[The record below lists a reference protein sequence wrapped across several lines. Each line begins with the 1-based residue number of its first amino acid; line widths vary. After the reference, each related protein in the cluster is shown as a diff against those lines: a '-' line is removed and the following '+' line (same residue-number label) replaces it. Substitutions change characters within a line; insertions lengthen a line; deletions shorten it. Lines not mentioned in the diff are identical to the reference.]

1 MAEATV
7 TELTRQERFDYR
19 VMRRFPR
26 LGVRGNRAVHRVSGG
41 RIGGSKRGVPI
52 GLLTTVGRRSGKA
65 RTVPLMYMQD
75 GDRFLVVASNAGLA
89 APPAW
94 YLNLQAKAEA
104 TFRPRKEA
112 LPVRGREL
120 SESEQRDVW
129 ERMTRHNPLWAA
141 FQECTD
147 RRTAVVALE
156 PVPDGALDEAP

>member
-1 MAEATV
+1 MADATV

-26 LGVRGNRAVHRVSGG
+26 LGVRGNRVMHRVTGG
-41 RIGGSKRGVPI
+41 RVGGSKRGVPI
-52 GLLTTVGRRSGKA
+52 GLLTTVGRRSRKA

-75 GDRFLVVASNAGLA
+75 GKRFLVVASNAGLD

-94 YLNLQAKAEA
+94 YLNLQGNAEA
-104 TFRPRKEA
+104 TFRPRKDPV
-112 LPVRGREL
+112 PVRGREL
-120 SESEQRDVW
+120 SESEQREVW
-129 ERMTRHNPLWAA
+129 ERMTSHNPLWAA

-156 PVPDGALDEAP
+156 PAPREAG

>member
-1 MAEATV
+1 MADLTL
-7 TELTRQERFDYR
+7 TELTAQERFDYR

-26 LGVRGNRAVHRVSGG
+26 LGVRSNRIVHRLSGG
-41 RIGGSKRGVPI
+41 RIGGHKRGVPI
-52 GLLTTVGRRSGKA
+52 GLLTTVGRRSGKQ

-75 GDRFLVVASNAGLA
+75 GDRFLVVASNAGLD

-94 YLNLQAKAEA
+94 YLNLQDNAEA
-104 TFRPRKEA
+104 TFRPRKEP

-120 SESEQRDVW
+120 SESEQREVW
-129 ERMTRHNPLWAA
+129 RRMTSHNPLWGA

-156 PVPDGALDEAP
+156 PAR